1 MEMCNVMHSILQKN
15 ISNLSLLFFLCITAT
30 TTVVAFNVTT
40 LTFEQSYS
48 PLFSKFNIQRSPD
61 DRTAR
66 LLLNRFSGSGIISS
80 DYYNYGFFSASI
92 KMPSEH
98 TAGVCVAF
106 YTSNVDTFEKN
117 HDELDIE
124 FLGNIKGKP
133 WRFQTNM
140 YGNGSVSRGRE
151 ERYRMWFD
159 PTKASHRYSILWTPK
174 NIIFYVDKTPIREVV
189 HNVNMKGDYPSK
201 PMSVYA
207 TIWDAS
213 TWATNGGQEKVNY
226 EYEPFVAE
234 FKDLVLEGCI
244 VDPTEQILSSNCTD
258 SIAQLVAKDFA
269 TITAEG
275 RESMKL
281 FREKYMYY
289 SYCYDNLR
297 YPVIPPECV
306 IVPSERDM
314 FKESGRLREKMK
326 FHGSHGSSH
335 RRHHRGRS
343 RRRSKEATM

>member
-1 MEMCNVMHSILQKN
+1 MCNVMHFTLQKELY
-15 ISNLSLLFFLCITAT
+15 SLSFIFFFCIFTT
-30 TTVVAFNVTT
+30 IITTVTGFNNVTT
-40 LTFEQSYS
+40 LTFEDSYS

-61 DRTAR
+61 DRTVR

-98 TAGVCVAF
+98 TAGICVAF
-106 YTSNVDTFEKN
+106 YTSNVDTFERN

-124 FLGNIKGKP
+124 FLGNIKGRP

-159 PTKASHRYSILWTPK
+159 PTKASHRYSILWTPR
-174 NIIFYVDKTPIREVV
+174 NIIFYVDDIPIREVV
-189 HNVNMKGDYPSK
+189 QNKDMRGDYPSK

-213 TWATNGGQEKVNY
+213 TWATGGGHDKVNY

-234 FKDLVLEGCI
+234 FKDLVLEGCV
-244 VDPTEQILSSNCTD
+244 VDPTDQILSSNCTD
-258 SIAQLVAKDFA
+258 SVSKLMSNEYAGIARR
-269 TITAEG
+269 G
-275 RESMKL
+275 RESMKS

-297 YPVIPPECV
+297 YAEPPPECV
-306 IVPSERDM
+306 IVPSEREM
-314 FKESGRLREKMK
+314 FKTSGRLREKMK
-326 FHGSHGSSH
+326 FHGSHHGRH
-335 RRHHRGRS
+335 RRGRS
-343 RRRSKEATM
+343 RRRSKEGSTM

>member
-1 MEMCNVMHSILQKN
+1 MYHLMYSPLKTN
-15 ISNLSLLFFLCITAT
+15 IYAPICIFLFVCTTAT
-30 TTVVAFNVTT
+30 TSIAFNVTT
-40 LTFEQSYS
+40 LTFEESYS
-48 PLFSKFNIQRSPD
+48 PLFSTFNIKRSPND
-61 DRTAR
+61 KTVN

-98 TAGVCVAF
+98 TAGIVVAF
-106 YTSNVDTFEKN
+106 YTSNVDTFERN

-124 FLGNIKGKP
+124 FLGNTKGKP

-159 PTKASHRYSILWTPK
+159 PTIDSHRYSILWTPR
-174 NIIFYVDKTPIREVV
+174 NIIFYVDEIPIREVIR
-189 HNVNMKGDYPSK
+189 NKEMKGDYPSK

-213 TWATNGGQEKVNY
+213 SWATNGGQEKVDY
-226 EYEPFVAE
+226 KYQPFIAE
-234 FKDLVLEGCI
+234 FTDLVLEGCI
-244 VDPTEQILSSNCTD
+244 VDPTDQLLSSNCTD
-258 SIAQLVAKDFA
+258 SISALIGKEYS
-269 TITAEG
+269 TITSDG
-275 RESMKL
+275 RKSMKW

-297 YPVIPPECV
+297 YPIPPPEC
-306 IVPSERDM
+306 IILPSERDL
-314 FKESGRLREKMK
+314 FKDSGRLRERMK
-326 FHGSHGSSH
+326 FHGGIHH
-335 RRHHRGRS
+335 RRRHGRNGRNS
-343 RRRSKEATM
+343 RRRSKGVAVV